1 MYEKNSKFLNM
12 PIMAIDF
19 GSKVIGTAKFTPGID
34 PFPLMLQ
41 KIIVK
46 NENQVLN
53 DLQSLV
59 DQELIEIVV
68 IGIPYFTDGKESDQ
82 TLKNKKFKQLFEE
95 KFPKLKVYEHDE
107 TLTTKEAEDR
117 MKNSPQFN
125 FKIDPTQ
132 IDCLSAVIILEDFLK
147 N

>member
-1 MYEKNSKFLNM
+1 
-12 PIMAIDF
+12 MAIDF

-53 DLQSLV
+53 DLQGLV

-125 FKIDPTQ
+125 FKIDRTQ

>member
-1 MYEKNSKFLNM
+1 
-12 PIMAIDF
+12 MAIDF

-53 DLQSLV
+53 DLQGLV